1 MGTTMEADMT
11 SILAE
16 ARDVDRDLSSGDNS
30 DIIGM
35 IVMDSQGLVV
45 GSEGD
50 VGDDVAGVL
59 RNRVLSQ
66 ASKQDD
72 DGEYPVI
79 VITSDDRKYLIKRE
93 DQMITTIIKKL

>member
-59 RNRVLSQ
+59 RDSVLSQ

-93 DQMITTIIKKL
+93 DQMITTIIK